1 MAETP
6 EQRAALWR
14 NRFISLLDR
23 SPVPIAI
30 SRTDGVI
37 TGANPAFA
45 AVWGLHPGQL
55 TSRQLLELFT
65 PTSVGQLRKLDEAL
79 RLGRR
84 SRYPVRVRWTA
95 GGSSHDGQ
103 LVVEPV
109 SDPEEESP
117 PLLVT
122 LHPDEGLRAAGGRA
136 GARPLGQ
143 AREVVVSPQEARI
156 LALVAAGNT
165 TAAVARIVGLSADG
179 VNYHLKRLC
188 TLVGATNR
196 TALVARAYVLGL
208 LDPGVWPPAPPSA
221 GG

>member
-1 MAETP
+1 MADTP

-30 SRTDGVI
+30 SHTDGVI
-37 TGANPAFA
+37 AGANPAFA

-55 TSRQLLELFT
+55 TSRQLMDLFT
-65 PTSVGQLRKLDEAL
+65 PTSSGQLRKLDEAL
-79 RLGRR
+79 RHGRR

-95 GGSSHDGQ
+95 GGTSHDGQ

-109 SDPEEESP
+109 SDPEGESP

-122 LHPDEGLRAAGGRA
+122 LHPDAEPEAVPARPYGA
-136 GARPLGQ
+136 GA
-143 AREVVVSPQEARI
+143 AVAVSEQESRI

-165 TAAVARIVGLSADG
+165 TAAVARVVGLSADG

-188 TLVGATNR
+188 TLLDASNR

-208 LDPGVWPPAPPSA
+208 LDPGTWPPAPPPGA
-221 GG
+221 G